1 MKTVHKIYIPLA
13 AVCIAGMIMQSCG
26 NATSKKQAD
35 NAATDSS
42 AAAVTVNAFRLSKG
56 ALSDSLTIPS
66 ELIAFQDV
74 DLYAKVSS
82 FVKKLYVDVGSQ
94 VTTGQ
99 LLAEME
105 APEMNAESD
114 AAQSRVQALK
124 AIYLSDKATYDR
136 LLETS
141 KTPGTVSPNELEIAD
156 AKQKSDY
163 AQYQSALANAKAVND
178 TRDYLE
184 IRAPFSGIITVRNV
198 SAGAYVGPAGAG
210 STMPIFTLQEQ
221 KKLRLVIDVPQSS
234 AGTLHLND
242 KVSFTVQSLPGQ
254 IFTAKISRLA
264 GALDDKLRSQHI
276 EADVENDNKI
286 LLPGMVAEVFVPLDN
301 GSGTTFVIPKTA
313 LLNSTMGIFVIK
325 VENGKTVW
333 IPVSTGAAND
343 SKVAVF
349 GNGLQVN
356 DTLVNNVTEEIR
368 NGMALSGK
376 LSVQ

>member
-1 MKTVHKIYIPLA
+1 MRTIQKIYIPLA
-13 AVCIAGMIMQSCG
+13 AACIAGFFLQSCG
-26 NATSKKQAD
+26 SKSQKQAD
-35 NAATDSS
+35 NGADSAS
-42 AAAVTVNAFRLSKG
+42 AAVTVNAFRLSKNS
-56 ALSDSLTIPS
+56 LSDSLTIPS
-66 ELIAFQDV
+66 ELIAYQNV

-82 FVKKLYVDVGSQ
+82 FVKKLYVDVGSE

-99 LLAEME
+99 LLAEMD

-136 LLETS
+136 LLQTS

-178 TRDYLE
+178 NRDYLT
-184 IRAPFSGIITVRNV
+184 IRAPFSGIITARNV

-210 STMPIFTLQEQ
+210 STVPIFTLQEQ

-234 AGTLHLND
+234 AGSLHLND
-242 KVSFTVQSLPGQ
+242 RVSFTVQSLPGQ
-254 IFTAKISRLA
+254 SFTAKVARLA

-276 EADVENDNKI
+276 EADVENDSKI

-301 GSGTTFVIPKTA
+301 GSGTTFVIPKSA
-313 LLNSTMGIFVIK
+313 LLNSTMGVYVIK
-325 VENGKTVW
+325 VANGKTVW
-333 IPVSTGAAND
+333 MPVSTGAAND
-343 SKVAVF
+343 TKVAVF
-349 GNGLQVN
+349 GSGLNVN
-356 DTLVNNVTEEIR
+356 DTLVNNVTEEVR
-368 NGMALSGK
+368 NGAPLSGK
-376 LSVQ
+376 LQVQ